1 MVKGVTVVLTRW
13 LHRLLT
19 AGIRDDT
26 RLKVIRKALEPGLVH
41 QSL

>member
-1 MVKGVTVVLTRW
+1 MVKGVTVVLTSW
-13 LHRLLT
+13 LHRLFA

-26 RLKVIRKALEPGLVH
+26 RIKVIRKALEPGLVQ